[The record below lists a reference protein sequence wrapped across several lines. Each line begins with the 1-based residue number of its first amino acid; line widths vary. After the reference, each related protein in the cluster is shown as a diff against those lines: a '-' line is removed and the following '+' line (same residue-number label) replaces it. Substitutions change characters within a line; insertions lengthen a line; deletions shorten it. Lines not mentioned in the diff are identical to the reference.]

1 MKRKI
6 ITFFAVLFLSLPIF
20 GQGLSIGPSVGYI
33 DVNSSDY
40 FTSGFENG
48 EFDLSTGL
56 RYGLKARASLP
67 LLPFTFTG
75 HIYYA
80 SITVDG
86 SYEGTTF
93 ESESS
98 LLNAAIGA
106 EWNLLPGPIRPYAA
120 LDILYS
126 KTGDVSFS
134 TLINGQVFEESND
147 GSSRTGLGIGVGAT
161 ITLIPVIDLDASVKY
176 NFNNLFGKED
186 GEENLN
192 TYSFM
197 VSVLFDIL

>member
-1 MKRKI
+1 MKRKLLN
-6 ITFFAVLFLSLPIF
+6 FLVLIFLSLPVF

-33 DVNSSDY
+33 DVTSTDF
-40 FTSGFENG
+40 FTSGIQDG
-48 EFDLSTGL
+48 EFDLTTGL
-56 RYGLKARASLP
+56 RYGLKARTTLP
-67 LLPFTFTG
+67 LLPLTFTG

-80 SITVDG
+80 SITIDG
-86 SYEGTTF
+86 SYSGTTF
-93 ESESS
+93 ETESS

-106 EWNLLPGPIRPYAA
+106 EWNLLPGPIKPYAA
-120 LDILYS
+120 LDLLYS

-134 TLINGQVFEESND
+134 TIINGEAFEVSND
-147 GSSRTGLGIGVGAT
+147 ESSRTGLGIGVGAT

-197 VSVLFDIL
+197 VSVLFEIL

>member
-1 MKRKI
+1 MKRKL
-6 ITFFAVLFLSLPIF
+6 ITFFAVLLFSFPIF
-20 GQGLSIGPSVGYI
+20 SQGLSIGPSFGYI
-33 DVNSSDY
+33 DVSSTDY

-67 LLPFTFTG
+67 LLPLTFTG

-86 SYEGTTF
+86 SYSGTTF

-106 EWNLLPGPIRPYAA
+106 EWNLLPGPIQPYAA

-134 TLINGQVFEESND
+134 TIVNGQAFEGSND

-161 ITLIPVIDLDASVKY
+161 ITLIPIIDLDASVKY

-186 GEENLN
+186 GEENFN